1 MPNNLYL
8 ADINSWRTELG
19 LLPVPLFNDQE
30 KEQAFVLLNGVRGN
44 FCLDFGRFPLGDDT
58 RNFAWSSNVG
68 HYIALVHENI
78 EVQRWDQTRA
88 SIERY
93 SHKSVYDN
101 LEKFHTYLEN
111 NSPRPELSV
120 VSHVIRV
127 FRSLRAVLGSKFD
140 GTSSLKA
147 FLYLLACATDQAE
160 RGGLALEDWRL
171 SKAAIEIASN
181 IREADWST
189 LQNELVQGR
198 PIDSLAPNLTL
209 LLRHASGQLFQEAH
223 YEAVFAFQKQ
233 MQMMFDGFVP
243 APVQVSKASKGT
255 GLHFTPPALARTLV
269 EESFSALKQGEQK
282 IVIFDPA
289 CGSGEFLREALRQ
302 LKLKR
307 FGGQIKLIGW
317 DDSEAACDMANFVL
331 AWETRDIR
339 TDVTVQIRC
348 TNSLHSDQEWPQN
361 VDLVLM
367 NPPFVSWQ
375 DMNALQR
382 NAVSEVLG
390 ELVKQRP
397 DLSHA
402 FLWKASSCIREGGV
416 LGSILP
422 ASFLDGTSAE
432 NLRERLGEQMSPKL
446 IARLGSHLL
455 FAGAM
460 IDTAFYVAK
469 KEVGAEEPA
478 VAFWADHRTSST
490 SAGLRA
496 LRKTRYL
503 GGSNAYPL
511 IKDGFN
517 IYLNSTFGRNS
528 NNWAPRPYNSW
539 KLLQSLDHLP
549 KVKDLF
555 EVKQGIL
562 TGHNQTFLLNKD
574 EWASL
579 PKGEKQ
585 YFRPAV
591 VNKSIDYG
599 FLKDLFYV
607 FFPYGT
613 LRIESENALQKRLA
627 KYFEQYLLPSK
638 SALTRRNNVSA
649 ERWWELSRNWAWQVD
664 RSPKLV
670 STYFGDAGSFAWDA
684 TSDFVVV
691 QGYSWLP
698 KRLKASKSF
707 PRKVGLAYLAI
718 LNSPLFS
725 DLLSAASNH
734 VGGGQWNLSKRFV
747 NNIAIPDLF
756 SDQFSPTVISELAA
770 IGKRIHAGL
779 VVDDKH
785 QGELLNLLYGINS
798 KL

>member
-1 MPNNLYL
+1 MPHDLHL
-8 ADINSWRTELG
+8 ADIDLWRTELG
-19 LLPVPLFNDQE
+19 LFPVPLFDDQQ
-30 KEQAFVLLNGVRGN
+30 KEQTFVLLNGARGN
-44 FCLDFGRFPLGDDT
+44 FCLDFGRFQLGDDT

-68 HYIALVHENI
+68 HYIALVGENI

-101 LEKFHTYLEN
+101 LEKFHAYLEN
-111 NSPRPELSV
+111 NSPRQELSI

-127 FRSLRAVLGSKFD
+127 FRSLRAVLGNKFD
-140 GTSSLKA
+140 GSNSLRA
-147 FLYLLACATDQAE
+147 FLYLLACATDRAE
-160 RGGLALEDWRL
+160 RGRLVLEDWRL
-171 SKAAIEIASN
+171 SNAAVEIASA
-181 IREADWST
+181 IREADWSA
-189 LQNELVQGR
+189 LQDELVQGR
-198 PIDSLAPNLTL
+198 PIDSLVPNLTL

-223 YEAVFAFQKQ
+223 YEAVFIFQS
-233 MQMMFDGFVP
+233 QMMLDGFVP
-243 APVQVSKASKGT
+243 SPVQVSKESRGT

-269 EESFSALKQGEQK
+269 EESFAALNKGQQA

-302 LKLKR
+302 LKLNK

-331 AWETRDIR
+331 AWETRGIR
-339 TDVTVQIRC
+339 AEVTVQILC
-348 TNSLHSDQEWPQN
+348 TNSLRSDQEWPKD

-375 DMNALQR
+375 DMNSLQR
-382 NAVSEVLG
+382 EAVTDILG
-390 ELVKQRP
+390 ELTTRRP

-402 FLWKASSCIREGGV
+402 FLWKASSCIRAGGV

-432 NLRERLGEQMSPKL
+432 KLRDRLSEQMSPKL

-469 KEVGAEEPA
+469 KEAGTKEPA

-496 LRKTRYL
+496 LRKTRYF
-503 GGSNAYPL
+503 GGPNTYPL
-511 IKDGFN
+511 IKDGFS
-517 IYLNSTFGRNS
+517 IYLNPTLGRNS
-528 NNWAPRPYNSW
+528 NNWVPRPYSSW
-539 KLLQSLDHLP
+539 KLLQSLNHLP

-555 EVKQGIL
+555 DVKQGIL
-562 TGHNQTFLLNKD
+562 TGHNPAFVLKKN
-574 EWASL
+574 EWINL
-579 PKGEKQ
+579 PEDEKQ

-591 VNKSIDYG
+591 VNKSIQHG
-599 FLKDLFYV
+599 FLGDVAYV
-607 FFPYGT
+607 FYPYDNNE
-613 LRIESENALQKRLA
+613 IESEHELRKVL
-627 KYFEQYLLPSK
+627 KEYYKEYLLPVK
-638 SALTRRNNVSA
+638 SAFLARQTVKPK
-649 ERWWELSRNWAWQVD
+649 RWWELIRHRAWQVD

-684 TSDFVVV
+684 TGDFVVV
-691 QGYSWLP
+691 QGYCWLP
-698 KRLKASKSF
+698 KRAKSSKSF
-707 PRKVGLAYLAI
+707 PQKVGLAYLAV
-718 LNSPLFS
+718 LNSSLFS
-725 DLLSAASNH
+725 ELLSATSNH

-756 SDQFSPTVISELAA
+756 SDQLSPTIISELST
-770 IGKRIHAGL
+770 IGKRIQAGL
-779 VVDDKH
+779 AVDDKQ
-785 QGELLNLLYGINS
+785 QGELLNLLYGIDR

>member
-1 MPNNLYL
+1 MHNNLNL
-8 ADINSWRTELG
+8 ADINLWRTELG
-19 LLPVPLFNDQE
+19 LLPVPLFSDLE

-44 FCLDFGRFPLGDDT
+44 FCLDFGRFQLGDET

-68 HYIALVHENI
+68 HYIALVGENI

-101 LEKFHTYLEN
+101 LEKFHAYLEN
-111 NSPRPELSV
+111 NSPRQELSV

-127 FRSLRAVLGSKFD
+127 FRSLRAVLGSNFD
-140 GTSSLKA
+140 GTNSLKA
-147 FLYLLACATDQAE
+147 FLYLLACVTDRVE
-160 RGGLALEDWRL
+160 RGGLVLEDWRL
-171 SKAAIEIASN
+171 NKAAMEAASN

-189 LQNELVQGR
+189 LQDELVQGR

-209 LLRHASGQLFQEAH
+209 VLRHASGQLFQEAH
-223 YEAVFAFQKQ
+223 YEAIFVFQKQ
-233 MQMMFDGFVP
+233 MQMMLDGFVP

-255 GLHFTPPALARTLV
+255 GLHFTPPALARALV
-269 EESFSALKQGEQK
+269 EEAFVALKQEERA
-282 IVIFDPA
+282 IVVFDPA

-307 FGGQIKLIGW
+307 FGGKIKLIGW
-317 DDSEAACDMANFVL
+317 DSSEAACDMANFVL

-339 TDVTVQIRC
+339 AEVTVQIRC
-348 TNSLHSDQEWPQN
+348 TNSLHSDQEWPKD

-375 DMNALQR
+375 DMSFQQR
-382 NAVSEVLG
+382 DAVSEVLG
-390 ELVKQRP
+390 ELAKQRP
-397 DLSHA
+397 DLAHA

-416 LGSILP
+416 LASILP

-432 NLRERLGEQMSPKL
+432 KLRERLGELMSPKL

-469 KEVGAEEPA
+469 KEGVAKDPA

-496 LRKTRYL
+496 LRKTRYFS
-503 GGSNAYPL
+503 GPNAYPV

-517 IYLNSTFGRNS
+517 IYLNSMLGRNS

-555 EVKQGIL
+555 DVKQGIL
-562 TGHNQTFLLNKD
+562 TGHNQTFLLKKD
-574 EWASL
+574 DWADL

-607 FFPYGT
+607 FFPYGN
-613 LRIESENALQKRLA
+613 LKIENENALQKKLA
-627 KYFEQYLLPSK
+627 KYFERYLFPSK
-638 SALTRRNNVSA
+638 SELIRRNNVSA

-664 RSPKLV
+664 RRPKLV

-691 QGYSWLP
+691 QGYCWLP
-698 KRLKASKSF
+698 KRVKASQSF
-707 PRKVGLAYLAI
+707 PRKVGFAYLAI
-718 LNSPLFS
+718 LNSSLFS
-725 DLLSAASNH
+725 EMLSAASNH

-756 SDQFSPTVISELAA
+756 SDQFIPTIISELSV
-770 IGKRIHAGL
+770 IGKRIQAGL
-779 VVDDKH
+779 AVDDKH
-785 QGELLNLLYGINS
+785 QGELLNLLYGIDG